1 LPDDTR
7 YDFYLYDDTYT
18 LMGYIQQKS
27 SPHSYVVEGKK
38 VDVLMGIRFPW
49 TEGKYTLLAN
59 IITPANHIEP
69 EKIETI
75 KVNFIVQDY
84 MDLIDDEMTIHI
96 IDVEPCK
103 GITPEVAL
111 AQRLNHDASPAWCGE
126 HFQRFVGIKPLK
138 QWIIRRKQWEM
149 VEGLLDEGKPNPIKY
164 CNNYMLTLKAKTA
177 NYLMELAIFLKQ
189 IAFRD
194 FEKTTINCERLYD
207 ELTPASPYHR
217 LNSLFTKN
225 DASADIITTA
235 FGIMTQ
241 KKEIYFIYNVGILST
256 AKGKPILKE
265 LMWNIMSNSPDRVI
279 VIAGTEQEINDLM
292 QAEPALRVYFPTM
305 GRAEAGALTYPEI
318 LHYMYSWIMIRDMR
332 LNRAAEAVLKSDIK
346 QGWESGMVREWT
358 ITDIENYVVST
369 LKSRYTERVSAGIDI
384 NSLLTQT
391 GSVLVDVND
400 LDRSYFLGGKAE
412 DWEVNFEDEEA
423 PLQLPPAGGETEDD
437 EASSE
442 ESGDEE
448 VDDDFERL
456 LNAFINDPDFGKED
470 TSYKV

>member
-1 LPDDTR
+1 MENKFDFELSMFATANSHNLDVMYEPCDLQIVMKTGKPLPEDALI
-7 YDFYLYDDTYT
+7 DFYLYDDTYT
-18 LMGYIQQKS
+18 LMGFIQQDKS
-27 SPHSYVVEGKK
+27 PAAYVVEGCK
-38 VDVLMGIRFPW
+38 VDVLMDVRLPW

-59 IITPANHIEP
+59 VKMPAGKPKQEEIQ
-69 EKIETI
+69 TVM
-75 KVNFIVQDY
+75 VNMVLQDY
-84 MDLIDDEMTIHI
+84 MDHIENECVIHI
-96 IDVEPCK
+96 VNVELCK

-111 AQRLNHDASPAWCGE
+111 AQRLNNNASPAWCGE

-149 VEGLLDEGKPNPIKY
+149 VDGLLDEGKPNPIKY

-177 NYLMELAIFLKQ
+177 NYLMELAIFLKL

-265 LMWNIMSNSPDRVI
+265 LMWNIMSNSPNRVI

-305 GRAEAGALTYPEI
+305 GRAEAGALTY
-318 LHYMYSWIMIRDMR
+318 
-332 LNRAAEAVLKSDIK
+332 
-346 QGWESGMVREWT
+346 
-358 ITDIENYVVST
+358 
-369 LKSRYTERVSAGIDI
+369 
-384 NSLLTQT
+384 
-391 GSVLVDVND
+391 
-400 LDRSYFLGGKAE
+400 
-412 DWEVNFEDEEA
+412 
-423 PLQLPPAGGETEDD
+423 
-437 EASSE
+437 
-442 ESGDEE
+442 
-448 VDDDFERL
+448 
-456 LNAFINDPDFGKED
+456 
-470 TSYKV
+470 